1 MLTQPVG
8 SGPSLPLSL
17 FERVALSVV
26 LADPE
31 EVASL
36 RESQEPRSIVLMPPY
51 HVSESDT
58 YLVVPSDIGTDLI
71 DIFADGDLDLVHDT
85 VRESV
90 LVSGDLEKAGRGAMS
105 LFAEQS
111 LTVADAL
118 VGGLEY
124 GATIRLGGLG
134 DPLRVL
140 NRMPHVRVTMLSA
153 LLDPDGLAAAL
164 GAEQF
169 AGTGWRV
176 PREAAS
182 ELRSIAPT
190 YVWSRRTEEG
200 VGIEL
205 ALFSEDDE
213 LVALV
218 RPAMLV
224 P

>member
-26 LADPE
+26 LADGDD
-31 EVASL
+31 VASL
-36 RESQEPRSIVLMPPY
+36 REGSTPRSITLLPPY
-51 HVSESDT
+51 HVSETDT
-58 YLVVPSDIGTDLI
+58 YLVVPADLGTDLV
-71 DIFADGDLDLVHDT
+71 DIFADGDLDLVHAT
-85 VRESV
+85 VQESV
-90 LVSGDLEKAGRGAMS
+90 LVSGDVERKGRGVMS
-105 LFAEQS
+105 LYAEHAV
-111 LTVADAL
+111 TVADAL
-118 VGGLEY
+118 VAGLAH
-124 GATIRLGGLG
+124 GATVRLGGLG

-153 LLDPDGLAAAL
+153 LLDQDGLASAL

-169 AGTGWRV
+169 AGAGWRV
-176 PREAAS
+176 PRDAAA

-190 YVWSRRTEEG
+190 YVWSRRTAEG

-218 RPAMLV
+218 RPAMLI